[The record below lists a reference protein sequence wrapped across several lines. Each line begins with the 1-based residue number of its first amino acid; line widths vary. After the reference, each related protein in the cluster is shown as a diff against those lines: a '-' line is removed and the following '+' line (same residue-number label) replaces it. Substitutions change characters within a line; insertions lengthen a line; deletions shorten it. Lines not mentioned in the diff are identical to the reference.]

1 MKKNFE
7 KPSLAS
13 LREDIV
19 FDATLCDQ
27 KLRLHSTWGI
37 FSPREIDAGTALLLK
52 YLNTIAKDADCLD
65 LGCGYGPI
73 GLTLAKLAPEGRTLM
88 LDKDFMAVEFANK
101 NANINNIPNAKAQL
115 SNGFQ
120 HVEKDRRF
128 DVVISNVP
136 AKVGKEM
143 MTLMLNDAKHHLKP
157 DGEIYLVTINGLRQ
171 YMKRNLNEV
180 FGNYKKLKQGPGYT
194 VSYARRER

>member
-1 MKKNFE
+1 MKKKVE
-7 KPSLAS
+7 KPSLES

-19 FDATLCDQ
+19 FDTTLCDQ

-52 YLNTIAKDADCLD
+52 YVDIAKDADCLD

-73 GLTLAKLAPEGRTLM
+73 GLTMAKLAPQGKTLM
-88 LDKDFMAVEFANK
+88 VDKDFMAVEYSNK
-101 NANINNIPNAKAQL
+101 NAKVNKIDNAEAIL

-120 HVEKDRRF
+120 HIEKDRRF

-143 MTLMLNDAKHHLKP
+143 MTLMLNDAKRHLKT
-157 DGEIYLVTINGLRQ
+157 DGEIFLVTINGLRQ